1 LIGLVL
7 LMREISTHSTVVM
20 TSGLST
26 AVLTTLYGAVF
37 ANVLVFPLAARLQSY
52 ALFTES
58 TLRFT
63 LEGVLMISQGEPPAA
78 IDRKLKSLS
87 ADVKA
92 RSSDGL
98 SGEWL
103 VSHR

>member
-1 LIGLVL
+1 
-7 LMREISTHSTVVM
+7 M
-20 TSGLST
+20 TSALST

-37 ANVLVFPLAARLQSY
+37 ANVLVFPLAARLQSHV
-52 ALFTES
+52 LFTES

-87 ADVKA
+87 PALKS
-92 RSSDGL
+92 RERM

-103 VSHR
+103 MSQR